1 MKLLIVFICA
11 FFIAVSGCV
20 SIPDTLTVENR
31 SGQFDSLPPD
41 SWCFSG
47 VENSRQI
54 TAPAGI
60 QGFNPTG
67 FTLLS
72 WNIQKEK
79 QEGWE
84 TDLIHLSED
93 ADILT
98 IQEAFL
104 TEELRK
110 LLDSRPYYWQLVT
123 AFEYQQVKAGV
134 LTAATIE
141 PNFLCPLRAAEPF
154 TSLPKTILITRYPL
168 ANTHL
173 SLMIANI
180 HMINFAL
187 DIAAFRDQARQME
200 EILLHHQGPMIIA
213 GDFNTWSEERLSIIE
228 DMSDRLHLARVD
240 FKTDLARKAFG
251 HTIDR
256 VYYRGLTL
264 EEALVVEVDSSDHNP
279 LLVRFSL
286 NSED

>member
-1 MKLLIVFICA
+1 MKLLIVFIYTFA
-11 FFIAVSGCV
+11 IAASGCI
-20 SIPDTLTVENR
+20 SIPDTLTVEDR
-31 SGQFDSLPPD
+31 SDYFDSLPAD
-41 SWCFSG
+41 NWCNPG
-47 VENSRQI
+47 VVNSQPSS
-54 TAPAGI
+54 TSAES
-60 QGFNPTG
+60 QGFNSAG
-67 FTLLS
+67 FSLLS

-79 QEGWE
+79 KEGWE
-84 TDLIHLSED
+84 TDLVRFSED

-141 PNFLCPLRAAEPF
+141 PDFLCPLRAAEPF

-168 ANTHL
+168 ANTRL

-200 EILLHHQGPMIIA
+200 ENLLNYQGPMIIA

-228 DMSDRLHLARVD
+228 DMSDRLNLALVD
-240 FKTDLARKAFG
+240 FKTDFARKAFG

-264 EEALVVEVDSSDHNP
+264 EEARVIEVTSSDHNP
-279 LLVRFSL
+279 LLVRFRL
-286 NSED
+286 TDED